1 MSYRIYF
8 LVSRVSTQC
17 RSRTY
22 PVASGPPYNALNAAV
37 SQLCLLHYLLR
48 LWLST
53 KMPLCATPHST
64 APIMQ
69 LAQFVALC
77 HAQSFRPSRITSY
90 VSAIAYVHKI
100 KGLLN
105 LGEAFLVKK
114 LLHGTRRSQ
123 CIDKRHPFTL
133 TQIRILITALPS
145 VVSSKYKCIL
155 FSVMFLTAFFAL
167 LRVGEFRLSSTG
179 HQNMLTWYQLT
190 FQHVDSKIS
199 SALLKISHY
208 KHSHGQQ
215 AFIPLARQT
224 VLALLRYRKRS
235 PFKSGPLFHARS
247 GNPISCTHFRTVL
260 RECVIRSHLD
270 PSSYTGHSL
279 RIGGATQAHSQQ
291 IPLEFIKRLGRWK
304 SQAFLR
310 YIRPNQLQIRSQGP
324 PNQSV
329 P

>member
-145 VVSSKYKCIL
+145 VVSSKYECIL
-155 FSVMFLTAFFAL
+155 FSAMFFTAFFAI
-167 LRVGEFRLSSTG
+167 LRVGEFCLSSTS
-179 HQNMLTWYQLT
+179 HQNKYMLCQP
-190 FQHVDSKIS
+190 KIIDVLWAYVCRW
-199 SALLKISHY
+199 ALKVPYFSR
-208 KHSHGQQ
+208 G
-215 AFIPLARQT
+215 
-224 VLALLRYRKRS
+224 LLLSNHNRS
-235 PFKSGPLFHARS
+235 FLSRDL
-247 GNPISCTHFRTVL
+247 
-260 RECVIRSHLD
+260 
-270 PSSYTGHSL
+270 SYIH
-279 RIGGATQAHSQQ
+279 
-291 IPLEFIKRLGRWK
+291 
-304 SQAFLR
+304 
-310 YIRPNQLQIRSQGP
+310 
-324 PNQSV
+324 
-329 P
+329 

>member
-114 LLHGTRRSQ
+114 TPSRYAPVPMHRQ
-123 CIDKRHPFTL
+123 
-133 TQIRILITALPS
+133 TAPIYTDPNS
-145 VVSSKYKCIL
+145 H
-155 FSVMFLTAFFAL
+155 FDN
-167 LRVGEFRLSSTG
+167 SST
-179 HQNMLTWYQLT
+179 
-190 FQHVDSKIS
+190 V
-199 SALLKISHY
+199 
-208 KHSHGQQ
+208 
-215 AFIPLARQT
+215 
-224 VLALLRYRKRS
+224 
-235 PFKSGPLFHARS
+235 SG
-247 GNPISCTHFRTVL
+247 
-260 RECVIRSHLD
+260 VI
-270 PSSYTGHSL
+270 
-279 RIGGATQAHSQQ
+279 
-291 IPLEFIKRLGRWK
+291 
-304 SQAFLR
+304 
-310 YIRPNQLQIRSQGP
+310 
-324 PNQSV
+324 
-329 P
+329 